1 MAGITDGIRIPAF
14 LIEKKTTMKKKLIP
28 STNQFGNGVTQWADP
43 NMVGPQQPDWVNN
56 PDEDAGRSGFS
67 WNNLVSHLGDIFN
80 GVGSIVGNANSYSR
94 TTDNTNRNI
103 DEVNGRWSFTNGT
116 TLTVIVLGGIAVIV
130 TLVLVLGRKN

>member
-1 MAGITDGIRIPAF
+1 
-14 LIEKKTTMKKKLIP
+14 MKKKLIP
-28 STNQFGNGVTQWADP
+28 STNQFGNGVTQWAIIPDHPDP
-43 NMVGPQQPDWVNN
+43 IKDPQGYKLWLEERKAEKDK
-56 PDEDAGRSGFS
+56 EKSSGFS